1 MSLKME
7 EFRSFVSKHPLLR
20 DEVRNNKFT
29 WQNVY
34 EEWVLYGEEDESWK
48 KYERVEQEDLA
59 DTSTFNNDNT
69 TINQDEST
77 QNNSTVNLDSI
88 KSIMNYVQKINPD
101 SLNKTLNTVQKV
113 IQIAQTFSGP
123 KSTPTIPTSSLYSD
137 WWD

>member
-1 MSLKME
+1 MSAKME
-7 EFRSFVSKHPLLR
+7 EFRTFVTKHPLLK
-20 DEVRNNKFT
+20 DEVRNKKFT

-34 EEWVLYGEEDESWK
+34 EEWTLYGEDDESWK
-48 KYERVEQEDLA
+48 KYESV
-59 DTSTFNNDNT
+59 NNK
-69 TINQDEST
+69 IDESN
-77 QNNSTVNLDSI
+77 QNDKDAQNPDSQNSTVNLDSI

-123 KSTPTIPTSSLYSD
+123 KSIPTVPTSSIYSD

>member
-48 KYERVEQEDLA
+48 KYEKVEQVNLT
-59 DTSTFNNDNT
+59 DT
-69 TINQDEST
+69 
-77 QNNSTVNLDSI
+77 STVNLDSI

-123 KSTPTIPTSSLYSD
+123 KSTPIIPTSSLYSD

>member
-1 MSLKME
+1 MSAKME
-7 EFRSFVSKHPLLR
+7 EFRTFVSKHPLLR

-48 KYERVEQEDLA
+48 KYEKI
-59 DTSTFNNDNT
+59 DTENAESINVDNDQQNT
-69 TINQDEST
+69 TEST
-77 QNNSTVNLDSI
+77 SSTVNLDSI

-123 KSTPTIPTSSLYSD
+123 KGTASIPTSSIYSD

>member
-1 MSLKME
+1 MSSKME
-7 EFRSFVSKHPLLR
+7 NFRQFVSKHPLLR
-20 DEVRNNKFT
+20 EEVRNNKFT

-48 KYERVEQEDLA
+48 KYEKQEQINTNTF
-59 DTSTFNNDNT
+59 DTSQEEPQTNND
-69 TINQDEST
+69 QT
-77 QNNSTVNLDSI
+77 QSNSTVNLDSI

-123 KSTPTIPTSSLYSD
+123 KSIPNIPTSSIYSD

>member
-1 MSLKME
+1 MSSKME
-7 EFRSFVSKHPLLR
+7 DFRKFVSKHPLLR

-48 KYERVEQEDLA
+48 KYEKQEQQ
-59 DTSTFNNDNT
+59 DTFDTQS
-69 TINQDEST
+69 INE
-77 QNNSTVNLDSI
+77 QNQTNSTVNLDSI

-123 KSTPTIPTSSLYSD
+123 KSIPNIPTSSLYSD

>member
-1 MSLKME
+1 MSAKME
-7 EFRSFVSKHPLLR
+7 EFRTFVSKHPLLR

-34 EEWVLYGEEDESWK
+34 EEWVLYGEDDDSWK
-48 KYERVEQEDLA
+48 KYERA
-59 DTSTFNNDNT
+59 DKIKSENNNTVDETQSIENQTS
-69 TINQDEST
+69 
-77 QNNSTVNLDSI
+77 STVNLDSI

-123 KSTPTIPTSSLYSD
+123 KGTPSIPTSSIYSD

>member
-1 MSLKME
+1 MSAKME
-7 EFRSFVSKHPLLR
+7 EFRAFVSKHPLLKE
-20 DEVRNNKFT
+20 EVRSNRFT

-48 KYERVEQEDLA
+48 KYEKKEAVEAPVNNPIIEENNSTPQE
-59 DTSTFNNDNT
+59 
-69 TINQDEST
+69 
-77 QNNSTVNLDSI
+77 NSTVNLDSI

-123 KSTPTIPTSSLYSD
+123 KSIPNIPTSSLYSD

>member
-1 MSLKME
+1 MSAKME
-7 EFRSFVSKHPLLR
+7 EFRAFVSKHPLLK

-34 EEWVLYGEEDESWK
+34 EEWSLYGEEDESWK
-48 KYERVEQEDLA
+48 QYERKQEDNINLN
-59 DTSTFNNDNT
+59 TESTENIDNT
-69 TINQDEST
+69 NQA
-77 QNNSTVNLDSI
+77 NSTVNLDSI

-123 KSTPTIPTSSLYSD
+123 KSIPNIPTSSLYSD

>member
-1 MSLKME
+1 MGSKME
-7 EFRSFVSKHPLLR
+7 DFRIFVSKHPLLR
-20 DEVRNNKFT
+20 EEVRNNKFT

-48 KYERVEQEDLA
+48 KYEKQEVNEQPTE
-59 DTSTFNNDNT
+59 TPN
-69 TINQDEST
+69 IIENQT
-77 QNNSTVNLDSI
+77 NSTVNLDSI

-123 KSTPTIPTSSLYSD
+123 KSIPTIPSSSIYSD

>member
-1 MSLKME
+1 MGSKME
-7 EFRSFVSKHPLLR
+7 NFRQFVSKHPLLR
-20 DEVRNNKFT
+20 EEVRNNKFT

-48 KYERVEQEDLA
+48 KYEKQEQISTNTF
-59 DTSTFNNDNT
+59 DTSQEEPQTNND
-69 TINQDEST
+69 QT
-77 QNNSTVNLDSI
+77 QSNSTVNLDSI

-123 KSTPTIPTSSLYSD
+123 KSIPNIPTSSIYSD

>member
-1 MSLKME
+1 MGSKME
-7 EFRSFVSKHPLLR
+7 NFRQFVSKHPLLR
-20 DEVRNNKFT
+20 EKVRNNKFT

-48 KYERVEQEDLA
+48 KYEKQEQINTNTF
-59 DTSTFNNDNT
+59 DTSQEEPQTNND
-69 TINQDEST
+69 QT
-77 QNNSTVNLDSI
+77 QSNSTVNLDSI

-123 KSTPTIPTSSLYSD
+123 KSIPNIPTSSIYSD

>member
-1 MSLKME
+1 MSSKME
-7 EFRSFVSKHPLLR
+7 NFRQFVSKHPLLR

-48 KYERVEQEDLA
+48 KYEKQEQQ
-59 DTSTFNNDNT
+59 DTFDTQS
-69 TINQDEST
+69 INE
-77 QNNSTVNLDSI
+77 QNQTNSTVNLDSI

-123 KSTPTIPTSSLYSD
+123 KSIPNIPTSSLYSD

>member
-1 MSLKME
+1 MSAKME
-7 EFRSFVSKHPLLR
+7 EFRTFVSKHPLLR

-34 EEWVLYGEEDESWK
+34 EEWVLYGEDDESWK
-48 KYERVEQEDLA
+48 KYERA
-59 DTSTFNNDNT
+59 DQIKSENNNTVDETQSIENQTS
-69 TINQDEST
+69 
-77 QNNSTVNLDSI
+77 STVNLDSI

-123 KSTPTIPTSSLYSD
+123 KGTPSIPTSSIYSD

>member
-1 MSLKME
+1 MGSKME
-7 EFRSFVSKHPLLR
+7 NFRIFVSKHPLLR
-20 DEVRNNKFT
+20 EEVRNNKFT

-48 KYERVEQEDLA
+48 KYEKQKPNDQVVD
-59 DTSTFNNDNT
+59 TFNANEKPEE
-69 TINQDEST
+69 NQT
-77 QNNSTVNLDSI
+77 NSTVNLDSI

-113 IQIAQTFSGP
+113 VQIAQTFSGP
-123 KSTPTIPTSSLYSD
+123 KSIPNIPTSSIYSD

>member
-1 MSLKME
+1 MSAKME

-29 WQNVY
+29 WQNVFD
-34 EEWVLYGEEDESWK
+34 EWSLYGEDDESWK
-48 KYERVEQEDLA
+48 KYEVRNEEP
-59 DTSTFNNDNT
+59 STLDQQVDNSTNTTNDNA
-69 TINQDEST
+69 
-77 QNNSTVNLDSI
+77 NSTVNLDSI

-113 IQIAQTFSGP
+113 IQIAQTFTGP

>member
-1 MSLKME
+1 MSAKME
-7 EFRSFVSKHPLLR
+7 EFRTFVSKHPLLR

-48 KYERVEQEDLA
+48 KYEKS
-59 DTSTFNNDNT
+59 DTKETPINDVKTDET
-69 TINQDEST
+69 TPTTQDA
-77 QNNSTVNLDSI
+77 STVNLDSI

-101 SLNKTLNTVQKV
+101 SLNKTLSTVQKV

-123 KSTPTIPTSSLYSD
+123 KSVPTIPTSSIYSD

>member
-1 MSLKME
+1 MGSKME
-7 EFRSFVSKHPLLR
+7 DFRIFVSKHPLLR
-20 DEVRNNKFT
+20 EEVRNNKFT

-48 KYERVEQEDLA
+48 KYEKQEVNEQ
-59 DTSTFNNDNT
+59 STETPN
-69 TINQDEST
+69 IIENQT
-77 QNNSTVNLDSI
+77 NSTVNLDSI

-123 KSTPTIPTSSLYSD
+123 KSIPTIPSSSIYSD

>member
-1 MSLKME
+1 MGSKME
-7 EFRSFVSKHPLLR
+7 NFRIFVSKHPLLR
-20 DEVRNNKFT
+20 EEVRNNKFT

-48 KYERVEQEDLA
+48 KYEKPDPNDQAVD
-59 DTSTFNNDNT
+59 TFNANEKPEE
-69 TINQDEST
+69 NQT
-77 QNNSTVNLDSI
+77 NSTVNLDSI

-113 IQIAQTFSGP
+113 VQIAQTFSGP
-123 KSTPTIPTSSLYSD
+123 KSIPNIPTSSIYSD